1 MQWTR
6 LFVIYFTLSGKAE
19 TPESRRHCNQKWR
32 LGVVLGRR
40 RSRSNSAGGHERR
53 RNRRRRSEVRHRQG
67 PLASRD
73 RRWRPI
79 EGGLVPKRRRLLGSQ
94 TSVFFLALLF
104 FVLLCVCA
112 RCKMDKVR
120 KFGVLMVLRIVFFS
134 SFGCRGLMLRLMG
147 CWEGTGMSTR
157 WTSRAA
163 KASSS
168 CSFQK
173 GWVVNPQI
181 LWLWVNLSSAL
192 FFFGGVKL

>member
-1 MQWTR
+1 MAT
-6 LFVIYFTLSGKAE
+6 
-19 TPESRRHCNQKWR
+19 
-32 LGVVLGRR
+32 
-40 RSRSNSAGGHERR
+40 
-53 RNRRRRSEVRHRQG
+53 NRRRTGTEK
-67 PLASRD
+67 ASLTGKSD
-73 RRWRPI
+73 
-79 EGGLVPKRRRLLGSQ
+79 LRL
-94 TSVFFLALLF
+94 FFFALLF

-112 RCKMDKVR
+112 RFKMDKVW

-173 GWVVNPQI
+173 GWVINPQI

-192 FFFGGVKL
+192 FFWRGEVITSFFESEICDDCCCFQFKCKWHLFYYRLRHG